1 RIARKISTEIGS
13 RGVAFWALG
22 HHVFMGGFVK
32 GSIAHLGSMGRLA
45 CAVAP
50 LVAATLGCTASIEN
64 PGGAN
69 AMGATGGSTTASG
82 GSSGASGKAAGGT
95 GNSVGN
101 GGSSGNSGTSGNGGS
116 SGAVV

>member
-1 RIARKISTEIGS
+1 
-13 RGVAFWALG
+13 
-22 HHVFMGGFVK
+22 
-32 GSIAHLGSMGRLA
+32 
-45 CAVAP
+45 
-50 LVAATLGCTASIEN
+50 SIEN

-116 SGAVV
+116 SGAVVSPPMPQVVSMQGQPIYSRFLRLTNSQWENSVHDILKLTAATGVSDNFQHA